1 MSNVKKYITTS
12 LTLGLIAAAGAL
24 LIAGT
29 NKITEEPIKKYEENK
44 INSGIIEIFGENTK
58 KGSVTEVD
66 LSEYKHITIRY
77 GVLDNDGNEIGCAFR
92 ADGSNSYGKISLV
105 IGFDAPFTFKGF
117 SVITNEQ
124 SFATTL
130 NKNYI
135 TKVQDGTRELDD
147 VSCGATYGAKLV
159 RDLIN
164 EAGEVAKIM
173 TKD

>member
-1 MSNVKKYITTS
+1 MSNIKKYITTS

-44 INSGIIEIFGENTK
+44 INSGIVEIFGENVK
-58 KGSVTEVD
+58 KGIDIEVE
-66 LSEYKHITIRY
+66 LAEYKRITTRY
-77 GVLDNDGNEIGCAFR
+77 EVLDNDGNEIGCAFR
-92 ADGSNSYGKISLV
+92 ADGSNSYGKISLI
-105 IGFDAPFTFKGF
+105 IGFELPYTFKGF

-135 TKVQDGTRELDD
+135 TKVQEGTRELDD

-159 RDLIN
+159 RDLVN
-164 EAGEVAKIM
+164 DAQEVAKLM